1 MTEASSACD
10 DKLEE
15 WTHSSKPATI
25 IKGIMETHEE
35 SNGRNWRKELKS
47 EEDESKLNRMELTQ
61 KNPNI
66 NQDLQNQNPT
76 QKIEEGGKEDKWCTF

>member
-47 EEDESKLNRMELTQ
+47 EEDESS
-61 KNPNI
+61 
-66 NQDLQNQNPT
+66 
-76 QKIEEGGKEDKWCTF
+76 